1 MVNGDLWEKAVEFH
15 GHVCVGLAL
24 GFRAAQAGMRELQA
38 ERAPDEELFV
48 IVENDNCSVDAIQVV
63 TGCTMGKGNLYFR
76 DYGKNVYTFGCRDK
90 GDAVRIVVK
99 GPGAVLG
106 DDFHALRKKV
116 MAGIASEEEKE
127 RFRTM
132 QAAAPSK
139 ILNAPEEDILTV
151 SRISIE
157 PPSRARIFN
166 SVTCA
171 VCGEQVMEPRARI
184 KDGRPVC
191 IPCSDPYPSRL
202 CGQ

>member
-24 GFRAAQAGMRELQA
+24 GFRAAQAGMRELKA
-38 ERAPDEELFV
+38 ERSPDEELFV
-48 IVENDNCSVDAIQVV
+48 IVENDNCGVDAIQVV

-76 DYGKNVYTFGCRDK
+76 DHGKNVYTFGRRDT
-90 GDAVRIVVK
+90 GEAVRVVVK
-99 GPGAVLG
+99 GPGTVLG
-106 DDFHALRKKV
+106 DDFQALRKKV
-116 MAGIASEEEKE
+116 MAGDATEAEKE
-127 RFRTM
+127 RFRAA

-139 ILNAPEEDILTV
+139 ILNAPEEEILTV
-151 SRISIE
+151 SRISID
-157 PPSRARIFN
+157 PPPGARLFN
-166 SVTCA
+166 TVTCS

-191 IPCSDPYPSRL
+191 IPCNEPYPSRL